1 MSTILLLWLEKWS
14 TELQTAGAVVAL
26 ALFVFTPLRQ
36 LPLWGWRMLKAIND
50 WQRRHIAKWYEKQGW
65 ANENGHGFKTCWVFA
80 RRSYFADVTLQDG
93 APQGYFRVH
102 FGLFNGSPLNVWF
115 TFTQCDV
122 AVETY
127 DVVGE
132 YRMIGGGRFKPLGRD
147 RVSPWTAAQEAKGQV
162 DTAEPAVLLAA
173 KQHRPMRLSFS
184 LPVTVTAHVN
194 PQQEVSD
201 RFDILVYVDTDT
213 KP

>member
-1 MSTILLLWLEKWS
+1 MP
-14 TELQTAGAVVAL
+14 TELLVWLKRWSAEVQTAAAITVL
-26 ALFVFTPLRQ
+26 ALFVFTPLRR
-36 LPLWGWRMLKAIND
+36 LPFWGWRMLKAINR
-50 WQRRHIAKWYEKQGW
+50 WYGRHIAKWYEKKGW
-65 ANENGHGFKTCWVFA
+65 ADENGNGFRNCSVFA
-80 RRSYFADVTLQDG
+80 RRSYFTDSTPQGG

-115 TFTQCDV
+115 AFLGCDV

-132 YRMIGGGRFKPLGRD
+132 YRMIGGGQFTPLEQR
-147 RVSPWTAAQEAKGQV
+147 RVPPWTAAEEIKGQV

-173 KQHRPMRLSFS
+173 RQHRPMRLRFS
-184 LPVTVTAHVN
+184 VPVTAHVN

-201 RFDILVYVDTDT
+201 RFGILVYVDTDT